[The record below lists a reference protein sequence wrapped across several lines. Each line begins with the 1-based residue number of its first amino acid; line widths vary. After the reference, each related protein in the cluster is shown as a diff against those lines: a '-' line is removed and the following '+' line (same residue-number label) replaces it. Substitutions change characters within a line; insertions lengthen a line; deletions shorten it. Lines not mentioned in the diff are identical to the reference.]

1 MELLVNVG
9 DGFPFVK
16 YLDYPRK
23 KQFKGSPMV
32 ANQVR
37 WTIHDIEAFP
47 DNGREKQ
54 YEIIDGELFVTRSP
68 HFRHQ
73 RLATKLEVALEN
85 WSAISGLGQ
94 TVQTPGLIFTEN
106 DAVIPDVVWISN
118 ERLAQGLDEAGH
130 LIVAPE
136 LIVEIASP
144 GKSSGDR
151 DRQAK
156 RKLYSVY
163 GVQEYW
169 VGDWQLQNLE
179 VYRRE
184 NAQLFLRETLYKEDC
199 LTSPLLPDFS
209 LPLSQI
215 FTAS

>member
-1 MELLVNVG
+1 
-9 DGFPFVK
+9 
-16 YLDYPRK
+16 
-23 KQFKGSPMV
+23 MV

-37 WTIHDIEAFP
+37 WTIHDIEALP
-47 DNGREKQ
+47 DNGREKH

-85 WSAISGLGQ
+85 WSIVSGLGQ

-106 DAVIPDVVWISN
+106 DAVIPDVIWISN
-118 ERLAQGLDEAGH
+118 ERLAQGLDDGGH

-136 LIVEIASP
+136 LIVEIVSP

-156 RKLYSVY
+156 RKLYSIY

-169 VGDWQLQNLE
+169 IGDWQLQNLE

-184 NAQLFLRETLYKEDC
+184 NAQLSLQETLYREDC
-199 LTSPLLPDFS
+199 LMSPMLPGFS
-209 LPLSQI
+209 LPLHQI
-215 FTAS
+215 FTPA

>member
-1 MELLVNVG
+1 
-9 DGFPFVK
+9 
-16 YLDYPRK
+16 
-23 KQFKGSPMV
+23 MV

-37 WTIHDIEAFP
+37 WTIHDLEAFP

-54 YEIIDGELFVTRSP
+54 YEIIDGELLVTRSP

-73 RLATKLEVALEN
+73 DLASEIQFALMA
-85 WSAISGLGQ
+85 WSKEFGLGKC
-94 TVQTPGLIFTEN
+94 VQTPGIIFAET
-106 DAVIPDVVWISN
+106 DAVIPDLIWISN
-118 ERLAQGLDEAGH
+118 ERLAQGLDEGGH

-136 LIVEIASP
+136 LIIEIASP

-151 DRQAK
+151 DRQLK
-156 RKLYSVY
+156 RKLYSIY

-169 VGDWQLQNLE
+169 VGDWQLQNIE

-184 NAQLFLRETLYKEDC
+184 NAQLYLIETLYKEDC

-209 LPLSQI
+209 LPLERI
-215 FTAS
+215 FTASNSSVG